1 MALTKHMTSGD
12 ILRIRKCIARGI
24 DTVKGIQEEGVL
36 IFGSRIQEVIDVEP
50 SRPAF
55 LAAKHK
61 KETIAAAAKAAK
73 DGGFAPVVAAPEPPV
88 VAAPEPPVPPAKKAA
103 SKKQTAAEKAKAKA
117 AAAVDPLT

>member
-88 VAAPEPPVPPAKKAA
+88 PPAKKAA